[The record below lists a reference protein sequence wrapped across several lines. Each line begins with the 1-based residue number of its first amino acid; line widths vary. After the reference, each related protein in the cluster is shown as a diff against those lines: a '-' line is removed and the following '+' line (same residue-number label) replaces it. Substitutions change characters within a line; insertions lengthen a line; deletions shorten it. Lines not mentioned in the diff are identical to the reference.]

1 MGKLATYMI
10 VWSLKKMKAVNSE
23 DCYFVTLRS
32 RSLKNRSEKFD
43 FRVLFQGKEK
53 TRKEK
58 ALKFFFKGDEK
69 LTT

>member
-1 MGKLATYMI
+1 M
-10 VWSLKKMKAVNSE
+10 SVNSE

-43 FRVLFQGKEK
+43 FRVLFQGKNN
-53 TRKEK
+53 KERESFK
-58 ALKFFFKGDEK
+58 IFFVKESSDEK

>member
-43 FRVLFQGKEK
+43 FRVLFQGKNN
-53 TRKEK
+53 KERESFK
-58 ALKFFFKGDEK
+58 IFF
-69 LTT
+69 

>member
-1 MGKLATYMI
+1 M
-10 VWSLKKMKAVNSE
+10 NSE

-43 FRVLFQGKEK
+43 FRVLFQGKNN
-53 TRKEK
+53 KERESFK
-58 ALKFFFKGDEK
+58 IFFVKESSDEK